1 MAGLTPAGFELKRLP
16 QIISELKEQ
25 SVPVFQDLLTN
36 PNDVVDTSDSSNI
49 GRLVNLVSPSLT
61 DLWEALQGVYSAFD
75 PNSAEGIPLK
85 NLAQLVGLEAQPAT
99 ASSVQLVLLMDAATT
114 VPQGSIVRA
123 TDTGTEWQ
131 INNNVNAN
139 ITNYAAS
146 IIVVPASAVTPQDYI
161 ITYRVGTSTSTI
173 TFTSPGGQTQ
183 REVAEGIKF
192 VIDSVH
198 NTQLSAS
205 LVGNTLT
212 VDRLQPTS
220 PAVFTITSNIQ
231 LSQMKMVVTST
242 ATEVG
247 PLQQDANT
255 IVSISTPIL
264 GWRSV
269 TNPNP
274 AIPGRSPETDEELRD
289 RLLTSRSTR
298 ASNLWDSLYSALRNL
313 EGVYSVNIEENDS
326 SVTVNGVPPYSYV
339 AVVSGGNDTEIAQ
352 EVWRNKPLGI
362 APQGNTSAIAKDVRG
377 SNRTVKFSR
386 PTEIPI
392 YIDLTI
398 VLDTDVFPG
407 DGIDQIKQAIIDF
420 TVGAYQIGDDVI
432 YTRLFTPINQV
443 RGHYVSSMTIGTTA
457 SPVGTSNIAIAYDE
471 IASFSA
477 DNITITTT

>member
-49 GRLVNLVSPSLT
+49 GRLVNLVSPSLA
-61 DLWEALQGVYSAFD
+61 DLWEALQGVYSASD

-131 INNNVNAN
+131 INNNVSAN

-146 IIVVPASAVTPQDYI
+146 IIVVPAAAVTPQDYI

-212 VDRLQPTS
+212 IDRLQPTS

-231 LSQMKMVVTST
+231 LSQMKMVVTAT

-247 PLQQDANT
+247 PLQQDSNT

-274 AIPGRSPETDEELRD
+274 ATPGRSPETDEELRD

-298 ASNLWDSLYSALRNL
+298 AINLWDSLYSALRNL

-352 EVWRNKPLGI
+352 EIWRNKPLGI
-362 APQGNTSAIAKDVRG
+362 SPQGNTSAIAKDVRG

-407 DGIDQIKQAIIDF
+407 DGLDQIKQAIIDF

-457 SPVGTSNIAIAYDE
+457 SPVGTSNITIAYDE